1 MCPQKLINVNGLS
14 IGFDQ
19 MSFDWIDGLIDG
31 AAGRLAA
38 GATMQQCLAVHEIP
52 LCQIY
57 LPSPLSSH
65 KASCFIYIFFTSF
78 SCSFTS
84 LIEILWSDLTLKQQS
99 SWINL
104 SAGTPVLLLS
114 RTEYSEVAL
123 ECLQS
128 GKSVN
133 FVA

>member
-1 MCPQKLINVNGLS
+1 MTPNPQTGFLMSQIPFANGEKIPFAKNPWLQTGCVTKNKHLLSLTYVIKRMNGLS

-78 SCSFTS
+78 SCSFT
-84 LIEILWSDLTLKQQS
+84 
-99 SWINL
+99 
-104 SAGTPVLLLS
+104 
-114 RTEYSEVAL
+114 
-123 ECLQS
+123 C
-128 GKSVN
+128 
-133 FVA
+133 

>member
-31 AAGRLAA
+31 AAVRLAA

-57 LPSPLSSH
+57 LPSPLSPIKHHIS
-65 KASCFIYIFFTSF
+65 STSF
-78 SCSFTS
+78 LVHF
-84 LIEILWSDLTLKQQS
+84 LIYL
-99 SWINL
+99 
-104 SAGTPVLLLS
+104 
-114 RTEYSEVAL
+114 R
-123 ECLQS
+123 
-128 GKSVN
+128 VN
-133 FVA
+133 

>member
-57 LPSPLSSH
+57 LPSAPIPPSLPL
-65 KASCFIYIFFTSF
+65 
-78 SCSFTS
+78 
-84 LIEILWSDLTLKQQS
+84 L
-99 SWINL
+99 
-104 SAGTPVLLLS
+104 V
-114 RTEYSEVAL
+114 
-123 ECLQS
+123 
-128 GKSVN
+128 
-133 FVA
+133 

>member
-31 AAGRLAA
+31 AVGRLAA

-57 LPSPLSSH
+57 LG
-65 KASCFIYIFFTSF
+65 IYLWRGKMQHLRSLDSF
-78 SCSFTS
+78 VCV
-84 LIEILWSDLTLKQQS
+84 LTLMSSKQQLRE
-99 SWINL
+99 ICQL
-104 SAGTPVLLLS
+104 V
-114 RTEYSEVAL
+114 
-123 ECLQS
+123 
-128 GKSVN
+128 
-133 FVA
+133 